1 MELQNIGIYLNLFV
15 KIKNN
20 MKTKIRFYINRL
32 LNELFSLDDSGVQEK
47 SDKLEKAWNRKE
59 KDIMTGLKK
68 ITGLSFNK
76 NYIDVFL
83 VNREAVKSSIS
94 DPLIL
99 RVSDNVDRNLCIL
112 VHELI
117 HNLMWDNQQN
127 SNWSLKI
134 QKLFPKENRKTAIHI
149 SVHAILE
156 ALYTDILEN
165 PEMIVEDVKRS
176 QNSPDYR
183 RAWEIVKE
191 EGYKNIIK
199 KLKGL

>member
-1 MELQNIGIYLNLFV
+1 
-15 KIKNN
+15 
-20 MKTKIRFYINRL
+20 MKTKVRFYINRL

-47 SDKLEKAWNRKE
+47 SDKLEKAWNKKE

-68 ITGLSFNK
+68 VTGLSFAR
-76 NYIDVFL
+76 NYIDVYL
-83 VNREAVKSSIS
+83 VNKKAVKSSIS

-99 RVSDNVDRNLCIL
+99 RVGDDVERNLYIL

-117 HNLMWDNQQN
+117 HNLMWDNEQN
-127 SNWSLKI
+127 YNWSLRI
-134 QKLFPKENRKTAIHI
+134 QKLFPKENRITAIHI

-156 ALYTDILEN
+156 ALYTDILKD
-165 PEMIVEDVKRS
+165 PDTILDDTKRYKD
-176 QNSPDYR
+176 SPDYE
-183 RAWEIVKE
+183 RAWEIVKK